1 MMKIT
6 TKNLQTMT
14 KEQVY
19 EIILPSVYQIYNQY
33 KYAKINEA
41 DYTNL
46 VLAEIEASKDEY
58 TGSPSYLTYMKKALR
73 RRISGYIAKKI
84 STPGEACHIINDYI
98 DEKIAPTFAENEI
111 LTYFDKLSKFLET
124 YDFFPEPDILIDLLK
139 NNKTLT
145 KMAQTIFEKNKD
157 EIIAGKIDTV
167 FNNDFLIETVET
179 YCMLEKIEIKE
190 AVANIEYDVGYI
202 GTDITKQTLRDIR
215 QYKLLTPEE
224 EKELA
229 KRVAEGDQEARKI
242 FIESNLRLVTS
253 RAYKYLNNGVEYLD
267 LVQEGM
273 FGLMKAV
280 DRYDVSKGY
289 KFSTYAMNWIN
300 QSIKRAIDDQGSTI
314 RLPVHVHEQL
324 RLYRRVAG
332 ILKRE
337 LNRNPTMEEIAE
349 ATGLSLAQVKNLS
362 TSDISMISLNEPL
375 RNKKN
380 EESDEMGDFIPN
392 SEAEVFETVS
402 DSVLA
407 EEVNNLLTKSGLN
420 EREKL
425 VLTYRYG
432 LNGVSV
438 MTLEEIGQQLN
449 ITRER
454 VRQIEARAIKRLR
467 NSRYIK
473 DFAVYM
479 DHPTEAKK
487 TIDICRKLYATQTS
501 DSHIRYKLL
510 LRDGTLERLKEM
522 SASTI
527 DSATETEENTE
538 KHQPDNSYLAL
549 ETTTETGENTMENK
563 DKRKKTLSEIL
574 EIDTETMKKLVSHL
588 SEEETQILISRYGE
602 NLEEYRNTSLQ
613 EKERAQL
620 YSCILPKLRRWI
632 EKGGPNP
639 QKGRRNKSIKS
650 PETVEKSASLAG
662 NTQNNSQNSVENYKE
677 NTKVLTE
684 NVEKT
689 TNISEII
696 PKKVENTPIP
706 VTNEKSSEI
715 NSEKS
720 TDHVDRI
727 QEKPKIEQISV
738 IEKEDCERML
748 CLLRM
753 PAFIDMMKETDP
765 KTAIIM
771 GLRIGYVDEKCFTKE
786 AIANFLGMTE
796 EEVSE
801 SIRKGVNI
809 YKNNFDKFID
819 KLIDGSI
826 DSVNTPEAN
835 YSVSTTNEQPTP
847 QEKVP
852 YTKIKLATEKN

>member
-1 MMKIT
+1 MKIT

-41 DYTNL
+41 DYMNL

-58 TGSPSYLTYMKKALR
+58 AGSPSYLTYMQKALR
-73 RRISGYIAKKI
+73 RRISRYVAEKL

-145 KMAQTIFEKNKD
+145 KMAQTIFEKNKA
-157 EIIAGKIDTV
+157 EIIAGKIDTI
-167 FNNDFLIETVET
+167 FNNDFLIETVQT

-190 AVANIEYDVGYI
+190 TVANIEYDVGYI

-215 QYKLLTPEE
+215 QYKLLTPDE

-229 KRVAEGDQEARKI
+229 KRVAEGDLEARKL

-300 QSIKRAIDDQGSTI
+300 QSIKRASDDQSSTI
-314 RLPVHVHEQL
+314 RLPVHAREQL
-324 RLYRRVAG
+324 RLYKRVAG
-332 ILKRE
+332 ILKKE
-337 LNRNPTMEEIAE
+337 LNRNPTKEEIAE
-349 ATGLSLAQVKNLS
+349 ATGLSLEQVKKLS

-380 EESDEMGDFIPN
+380 EGSDEMGDFIPN

-402 DSVLA
+402 DSILA
-407 EEVNNLLTKSGLN
+407 EEVNNLLTKAGLK
-420 EREKL
+420 EKEKL
-425 VLTYRYG
+425 ILTHRYG
-432 LNGVSV
+432 LNGVPI

-479 DHPTEAKK
+479 DHPSEAKK
-487 TIDICRKLYATQTS
+487 SIDIFRELYATQTS

-510 LRDGTLERLKEM
+510 LRDGTLERIKEM

-527 DSATETEENTE
+527 DSTPETEETTE
-538 KHQPDNSYLAL
+538 KQQPDNSYLTL
-549 ETTTETGENTMENK
+549 EPIIEVGENKVENK

-574 EIDTETMKKLVSHL
+574 EIDTETIKKLVSHL
-588 SEEETQILISRYGE
+588 SEEETQILVSRYGE
-602 NLEEYRNTSLQ
+602 NLEEYRNANFQ
-613 EKERAQL
+613 EKERTQL
-620 YSCILPKLRRWI
+620 YSSILPKLRRWI
-632 EKGGPNP
+632 EKGGPTP

-650 PETVEKSASLAG
+650 KETVEKPTPLTGTA
-662 NTQNNSQNSVENYKE
+662 QNNSQNSAEKPKE
-677 NTKVLTE
+677 NTQLFTE
-684 NVEKT
+684 IVEKT
-689 TNISEII
+689 TNISETM

-706 VTNEKSSEI
+706 VTKEKYSEP
-715 NSEKS
+715 NPEKS
-720 TDHVDRI
+720 TDSVDRI

-796 EEVSE
+796 EEVSD

-809 YKNNFDKFID
+809 YKKNFDKFID
-819 KLIDGSI
+819 RLIDGST
-826 DSVNTPEAN
+826 DSTNTPEAN
-835 YSVSTTNEQPTP
+835 YTISSTKTTPNQETPT
-847 QEKVP
+847 K
-852 YTKIKLATEKN
+852 KIKTSSNN

>member
-1 MMKIT
+1 MKIT

-33 KYAKINEA
+33 KYAKKNEA

-73 RRISGYIAKKI
+73 RRISGYIAKKL
-84 STPGEACHIINDYI
+84 STPGEACRIINDYI

-145 KMAQTIFEKNKD
+145 KMAQTIFEKNKA
-157 EIIAGKIDTV
+157 EIIAGKIDTI

-190 AVANIEYDVGYI
+190 IVTNIEYEADYI

-215 QYKLLTPEE
+215 QYKLLTPDE

-229 KRVAEGDQEARKI
+229 KRVAEGDLEARKL

-253 RAYKYLNNGVEYLD
+253 RAYKYLNNGLEYLD

-289 KFSTYAMNWIN
+289 KFSTYAINWIN
-300 QSIKRAIDDQGSTI
+300 QSIKRAVDDQGSTI
-314 RLPVHVHEQL
+314 RLPVHAREQL
-324 RLYRRVAG
+324 RLYKRVAG

-349 ATGLSLAQVKNLS
+349 ATGLSLDQVKNLS

-402 DSVLA
+402 DSILA
-407 EEVNNLLTKSGLN
+407 EEVNNLLTKTGLN

-425 VLTYRYG
+425 VLTHRYG
-432 LNGVSV
+432 LNGVPI

-454 VRQIEARAIKRLR
+454 VRQIESRAIKRLR

-487 TIDICRKLYATQTS
+487 TIDIFRELYATNKS
-501 DSHIRYKLL
+501 NGNFVYKLL
-510 LRDGTLERLKEM
+510 LRDGTLERIREM

-527 DSATETEENTE
+527 DSTTETEENTE
-538 KHQPDNSYLAL
+538 KQQPDNSYLTL
-549 ETTTETGENTMENK
+549 ETTTETGENTVGNK

-574 EIDTETMKKLVSHL
+574 EIDTETIKKLVSHL
-588 SEEETQILISRYGE
+588 SEEETRILVSRYGE
-602 NLEEYRNTSLQ
+602 NLEEYRNTNLQ
-613 EKERAQL
+613 EKERTQL
-620 YSCILPKLRRWI
+620 YSSILPKLRRWL

-639 QKGRRNKSIKS
+639 QKGRTNKLKESTTKVENIPVERTEKDANS
-650 PETVEKSASLAG
+650 LIPVEIPKEKSK
-662 NTQNNSQNSVENYKE
+662 NS
-677 NTKVLTE
+677 TE
-684 NVEKT
+684 NVEKSL
-689 TNISEII
+689 NISETI
-696 PKKVENTPIP
+696 PEKVENTSMP
-706 VTNEKSSEI
+706 VTKEKYSEI

-720 TDHVDRI
+720 TDSVDRV

-801 SIRKGVNI
+801 SIKKGVNI

-826 DSVNTPEAN
+826 DSANTPEAK
-835 YSVSTTNEQPTP
+835 YTVSTTSKQPTS
-847 QEKVP
+847 QEKAS
-852 YTKIKLATEKN
+852 YTKTRLASEKK

>member
-1 MMKIT
+1 MKIT
-6 TKNLQTMT
+6 TKNIQTMT
-14 KEQVY
+14 KEQIY
-19 EIILPSVYQIYNQY
+19 GIILPSVYQIYNQY
-33 KYAKINEA
+33 KYAKINHA

-46 VLAEIEASKDEY
+46 VYEEIEASKAEY
-58 TGSPSYLTYMKKALR
+58 TGSPSYLTYIQKALR
-73 RRISGYIAKKI
+73 RRISRCIAEKL
-84 STPGEACHIINDYI
+84 STQGEACHIINDYI

-145 KMAQTIFEKNKD
+145 KMAQTIFEKNKA
-157 EIIAGKIDTV
+157 EIIAGKIDTI

-190 AVANIEYDVGYI
+190 AVANIEYDVGYL

-215 QYKLLTPEE
+215 QYKLLTPDE

-229 KRVAEGDQEARKI
+229 KRVAEGDQEARKL

-253 RAYKYLNNGVEYLD
+253 RAYKYLNNGLEYLD

-289 KFSTYAMNWIN
+289 KFSTYATNWIN
-300 QSIKRAIDDQGSTI
+300 QSIKRAIDDQSSTI
-314 RLPVHVHEQL
+314 RLPVHARKHL
-324 RLYRRVAG
+324 RLYKRVAG
-332 ILKRE
+332 ILKKE
-337 LNRNPTMEEIAE
+337 LNRNPTKEEIAE
-349 ATGLSLAQVKNLS
+349 ATGLSLIQVKNLS

-402 DSVLA
+402 DSILA
-407 EEVNNLLTKSGLN
+407 EEVNNLLTKAGLK
-420 EREKL
+420 EKEKL
-425 VLTYRYG
+425 ILAHRYG
-432 LNGVSV
+432 LNGVPI
-438 MTLEEIGQQLN
+438 MTLEELGQQLN

-479 DHPTEAKK
+479 DHPSEAKRA
-487 TIDICRKLYATQTS
+487 IDIFRELYATQTS

-510 LRDGTLERLKEM
+510 LRDGTLERIREM

-527 DSATETEENTE
+527 DSTTETEGNTE
-538 KHQPDNSYLAL
+538 KQQPDNSYFTL
-549 ETTTETGENTMENK
+549 ETTTETGENTVGNK

-574 EIDTETMKKLVSHL
+574 EIDTETIKKLVSHL
-588 SEEETQILISRYGE
+588 SEEETQILVSRYGE
-602 NLEEYRNTSLQ
+602 SLEEYSNTTLLG
-613 EKERAQL
+613 KERTQL
-620 YSCILPKLRRWI
+620 YSTILPKLRRWI

-639 QKGRRNKSIKS
+639 PKGRTNK
-650 PETVEKSASLAG
+650 L
-662 NTQNNSQNSVENYKE
+662 KE
-677 NTKVLTE
+677 S
-684 NVEKT
+684 T
-689 TNISEII
+689 T
-696 PKKVENTPIP
+696 KVENTPIP
-706 VTNEKSSEI
+706 TAKEKSSEI
-715 NSEKS
+715 NPEKF
-720 TDHVDRI
+720 TDSVDRI

-796 EEVSE
+796 DEVSD

-809 YKNNFDKFID
+809 YKKNFDKFID
-819 KLIDGSI
+819 RLIDGSN
-826 DSVNTPEAN
+826 DSTNTPEAN
-835 YSVSTTNEQPTP
+835 YTISS
-847 QEKVP
+847 
-852 YTKIKLATEKN
+852 TKITPNQETPTQKIKTSSNN

>member
-1 MMKIT
+1 MKIT

-14 KEQVY
+14 KERVY
-19 EIILPSVYQIYNQY
+19 EILLPSVYQIYNQY

-46 VLAEIEASKDEY
+46 VYEEIEASKAEY
-58 TGSPSYLTYMKKALR
+58 TGSPSYLTYIQKALR
-73 RRISGYIAKKI
+73 RRISRCIAEKL
-84 STPGEACHIINDYI
+84 STQGEACHIINDYI

-145 KMAQTIFEKNKD
+145 KMAQTIFEKNKA
-157 EIIAGKIDTV
+157 EIIAGKIDTI

-190 AVANIEYDVGYI
+190 AVANIEYDVGYL

-215 QYKLLTPEE
+215 QYKLLTPDE

-229 KRVAEGDQEARKI
+229 KRVAEGDLEARKL

-253 RAYKYLNNGVEYLD
+253 RAYKYLNNGLEYLD

-289 KFSTYAMNWIN
+289 KFSTYAMKWIN
-300 QSIKRAIDDQGSTI
+300 QSIKRAIDDQSSTI
-314 RLPVHVHEQL
+314 RLPVHAREQL
-324 RLYRRVAG
+324 RLYKRVAG
-332 ILKRE
+332 ILKKE
-337 LNRNPTMEEIAE
+337 LNRNPTKEEIAE
-349 ATGLSLAQVKNLS
+349 ATGLSLIQVKNLS

-402 DSVLA
+402 DSILA
-407 EEVNNLLTKSGLN
+407 EEVNNLLTKAGLK
-420 EREKL
+420 EKEKL
-425 VLTYRYG
+425 ILTHRYG
-432 LNGVSV
+432 LNGVPI
-438 MTLEEIGQQLN
+438 MTLEALGQQLN

-479 DHPTEAKK
+479 DHPSEAKRA
-487 TIDICRKLYATQTS
+487 IDIFRELYATQTS

-510 LRDGTLERLKEM
+510 LRDGTLERIREM

-527 DSATETEENTE
+527 DSTTETEGNTE
-538 KHQPDNSYLAL
+538 KQQPDNSYLTL
-549 ETTTETGENTMENK
+549 ETTTETGENTVGNK

-574 EIDTETMKKLVSHL
+574 EIDTETIKKLVSHL
-588 SEEETQILISRYGE
+588 SEEETQILVSRYGE
-602 NLEEYRNTSLQ
+602 SLEEYSNTTLLG
-613 EKERAQL
+613 KERTQL
-620 YSCILPKLRRWI
+620 YSTILPKLRRWI

-639 QKGRRNKSIKS
+639 PKGRTKKLKESTTK
-650 PETVEKSASLAG
+650 
-662 NTQNNSQNSVENYKE
+662 VENIPVERTEKDDNPLIPVE
-677 NTKVLTE
+677 SPNGKSKNSTE
-684 NVEKT
+684 NVEKPL
-689 TNISEII
+689 NISETI

-706 VTNEKSSEI
+706 TAKEKSSEI
-715 NSEKS
+715 NPEKF
-720 TDHVDRI
+720 TDSVDRI

-796 EEVSE
+796 DEVSD

-809 YKNNFDKFID
+809 YKKNFDKFID
-819 KLIDGSI
+819 RLIDGST
-826 DSVNTPEAN
+826 DSTNTPEAN
-835 YSVSTTNEQPTP
+835 YTIFSTKTTPNQETPT
-847 QEKVP
+847 Q
-852 YTKIKLATEKN
+852 KIKTSSNN